1 MKRFMLVL
9 LVLLLVGSACAGGDD
24 SGDSSASSGA
34 DMEAASQPEFAGN
47 EDRLSDEGRAGDS
60 GGSTASGGAGL
71 SYDSASEEVAAADT
85 TAGSYGA
92 GGGSDGD
99 QPAARDL
106 IALPADQ
113 KVIKTADIEVEV
125 AKDEV
130 DDAVQD
136 AIALA
141 ERHGGFVLST
151 TLDEDKRSNAAIAI
165 RVPSEEFEAALGG
178 LKDVGKLLSE
188 TVQGRDVSEEFVDL
202 KARLRN
208 LQAQE
213 VVLLRLYDRAQTVV
227 DTIRIQREVQ
237 DVQLEIE
244 RHRGRLRF
252 LEDRTSLSTIGIRFT
267 EVGATPPK
275 KETPKGAIARA
286 WEQAKDLALGV
297 VSGVI
302 VATGFV
308 VPVGLLLL
316 AAFLLFR
323 AFRPRFEAHT

>member
-1 MKRFMLVL
+1 MKRSMLVL
-9 LVLLLVGSACAGGDD
+9 LVFLLVGSACSG
-24 SGDSSASSGA
+24 GDSSDTAASSRTGSVSVG
-34 DMEAASQPEFAGN
+34 EPEFAGN
-47 EDRLSDEGRAGDS
+47 EDRLSDEGRFGGGGS
-60 GGSTASGGAGL
+60 GGTSSGGARAAHTT
-71 SYDSASEEVAAADT
+71 ASQELAGDT

-92 GGGSDGD
+92 GGGDNGEL
-99 QPAARDL
+99 PAERDL
-106 IALPADQ
+106 IALPTDQ

-125 AKDEV
+125 DKDEV
-130 DDAVQD
+130 DDAVHD

-151 TLDEDKRSNAAIAI
+151 TLDEGRRSNATVVI

-202 KARLRN
+202 QARLRN
-208 LQAQE
+208 LEAQE
-213 VVLLRLYDRAQTVV
+213 VVLLRLYDRARSVV

-267 EVGATPPK
+267 EKGAAPPK
-275 KETPKGAIARA
+275 EETPKGAIAQA

-302 VATGFV
+302 VVTGFL

-316 AAFLLFR
+316 VALLLFK
-323 AFRPRFEAHT
+323 AFRPRFEAHS

>member
-1 MKRFMLVL
+1 MRRWMMVLV
-9 LVLLLVGSACAGGDD
+9 VLLLVGSACSGG
-24 SGDSSASSGA
+24 
-34 DMEAASQPEFAGN
+34 
-47 EDRLSDEGRAGDS
+47 SDEGGDAAGSS
-60 GGSTASGGAGL
+60 GEMSRQDGAADGGGDEAFEMSAEVPAGKP
-71 SYDSASEEVAAADT
+71 AVVADGDT

-92 GGGSDGD
+92 GGSDAGSE
-99 QPAARDL
+99 PAQRDV
-106 IALPADQ
+106 IPLPSDQ

-125 AKDEV
+125 GKEDV

-141 ERHGGFVLST
+141 EQHGGFVLST
-151 TLDEDKRSNAAIAI
+151 TLHEDERATATVAI

-188 TVQGRDVSEEFVDL
+188 TVQGRDVTEEFVDL

-208 LQAQE
+208 LEAQE
-213 VVLLRLYDRAQTVV
+213 AVLLRLYDRAQTVV

-267 EVGATPPK
+267 EVGAASSIKQT
-275 KETPKGAIARA
+275 EPKGAIARA
-286 WEQAKDLALGV
+286 WQQAKDLALGV

-308 VPVGLLLL
+308 VPVGLL
-316 AAFLLFR
+316 AMIAFLLFR
-323 AFRPRFEAHT
+323 ALRPRFEAHT